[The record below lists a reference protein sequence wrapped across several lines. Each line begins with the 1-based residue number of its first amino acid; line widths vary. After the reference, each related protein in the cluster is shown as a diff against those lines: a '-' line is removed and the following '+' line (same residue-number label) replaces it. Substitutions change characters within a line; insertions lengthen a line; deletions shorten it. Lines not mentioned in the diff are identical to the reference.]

1 MKRLLL
7 IVATLFVASSQ
18 FLPVRA
24 QNSYNI
30 DPVSGEDYSLSCTAL
45 LIGKD
50 ASTDGSVMT
59 SHSCDGNYRTWMR
72 IEPSK
77 TFAEGATDSIYWG
90 LLHTEEAHDMRGTT
104 LKGTIPAPSKDTYAY
119 LNTGYPCL
127 NEKQLAI
134 GETTFGGRREF
145 QNKEGMFLIE
155 ELQRLALQR
164 TSTAREAIKLIG
176 ELVAEFGYGDGGE
189 CLTFADKKEV
199 WQLEIV
205 GSGAEGKPS
214 ALWVAQ
220 RVPDDHVGIS
230 ANIPRIAE
238 VDFNNSDY
246 FMYSADIKERAKS
259 LGFWDGKEPFVFY
272 KVINNED
279 RKNFGIRDFFVL
291 NTLAPSLG
299 LSMDDEELPFS
310 VKPEKKVSPQQASAI
325 YRETYEGTEW
335 DMTKDLMVDVKERGS
350 DEVIETIQSPIMNN
364 WMSTDMRNLLNTI
377 KPDLVAY
384 NRTVSVCWCAYSH
397 VIQVRGWLPDEIGA
411 VCYMSVDNPAQ
422 SPRIPI
428 YSGTIALPTEFD
440 VCGQKRKRDDAILW
454 RFRETN
460 RLAQVAWG
468 KSRESMEAEI
478 LRLEDKIFM
487 EQPAVEK
494 YAKEL
499 IESGETQKA
508 KEFITN
514 YTADFTGATI
524 YSWERLGE
532 KYWEMFGRGF

>member
-1 MKRLLL
+1 MKKKLLF
-7 IVATLFVASSQ
+7 IATMLVAS
-18 FLPVRA
+18 LPLKA

-45 LIGKD
+45 LVGKD

-72 IEPSK
+72 IEPRK
-77 TFAEGATDSIYWG
+77 TFETGMLDYIYWG

-104 LKGTIPAPSKDTYAY
+104 LKGTIPAPSKETYAY

-134 GETTFGGRREF
+134 GETTFGGRKELK
-145 QNKEGMFLIE
+145 NKEGMFLIE

-164 TSTAREAIKLIG
+164 TSTAREAIQLIG

-189 CLTFADKKEV
+189 CLTFADKNEV

-205 GSGAEGKPS
+205 GSGTKGKPS

-238 VDFNNSDY
+238 VYFENSDY
-246 FMYSADIKERAKS
+246 FMYSEDIRKRAKS
-259 LGFWDGKEPFVFY
+259 LGYWDGKEPFVFY
-272 KVINNED
+272 KIISDEG

-291 NTLAPSLG
+291 NSFAPSLG

-310 VKPEKKVSPQQASAI
+310 VKPEKKVSPQQAIAV
-325 YRETYEGTEW
+325 YRETYEGTQW
-335 DMTKDLMVDVKERGS
+335 DMLQNLKVEVTDKETKEKSIVV
-350 DEVIETIQSPIMNN
+350 SPITNY
-364 WMSTDMRNLLNTI
+364 WMSSDFRTLINTL
-377 KPDLVAY
+377 KPDAIEF
-384 NRTVSVCWCAYSH
+384 NRTVSVCWCGYSH

-428 YSGTIALPTEFD
+428 YSGTIALPSEFD

-468 KSRESMEAEI
+468 KSKESMEAEA
-478 LRLEDKIFM
+478 LRLEEKMFM
-487 EQPAVEK
+487 EQPVIEK
-494 YAKEL
+494 HVKEL
-499 IESGETQKA
+499 IDAGEVEKA

-514 YTADFTGATI
+514 YIADFTGAAI